1 MKEQNNDT
9 PREPREKPEHDEM
22 DAGKDKT
29 VEIEFNNNEEPPI
42 ETSGGSVDQL
52 LDRIYTSNFVEG
64 FKFIQEKVHKSAT
77 EKGWWDDYEEIIH
90 AINAGT
96 DEEDAKYIVNNFTLS
111 WQLSKIALMHAE
123 LSEAVEGLRE
133 KNPSPDQ
140 HCPEFTQPEIE
151 FADVCIRM
159 MDTAEKFKI
168 RLAEAIIAKMRYNA
182 TRPYKHGKLV

>member
-77 EKGWWDDYEEIIH
+77 EKGWWDDYNKILR
-90 AINAGT
+90 
-96 DEEDAKYIVNNFTLS
+96 TLGLCQDIPQAMIDS
-111 WQLSKIALMHAE
+111 FVITCQLSKIALMHAE